1 MTTIRNQLI
10 KLGPAVLA
18 DTLLELAGYSD
29 EAAELV
35 SRLVATADE
44 KVTRFKDRIAE
55 LQNSGDFYDWRHV
68 AAFGRELE
76 RLLDDVAESVKDCRA
91 GVELMSLFFESDGVI
106 FESCDDSS
114 GEIGGIFQDSAA
126 GIFAEFA
133 AGCSDKQWIRNRLVK
148 LLSEDGYGVRDSL
161 LDDVGN
167 YLPEEEIRTL
177 IDQFSDRAEKE
188 TSTYQRRNWYRNIE
202 QLAEVIND
210 AQLFEAMRIKS
221 LGKPNARACLDIG
234 RVYLQSGDP
243 KTARAWLERIDEK
256 NFILES
262 ERDQLLRNIYSRLGD
277 TDKLEETAWKQF
289 RRSRSLEGLEEL
301 LEVIGRDQRESVI
314 LQQGKEI
321 LRETKFNSSDAAFL
335 LATDQV
341 DAAEKYLL
349 QHAEQLD
356 GDMYFDL
363 LPLAEAMEEYGRYLV
378 SIVVYR
384 SLLDSILRRGYTRSY
399 HHGVD
404 YLEKLDILSSKIND
418 WHQFPTHEQYKQDLH
433 KTHGRKYSFWEKYN
447 K

>member
-1 MTTIRNQLI
+1 MATT
-10 KLGPAVLA
+10 
-18 DTLLELAGYSD
+18 
-29 EAAELV
+29 
-35 SRLVATADE
+35 DE
-44 KVTRFKDRIAE
+44 KVTRFRDRIAE
-55 LQNSGDFYDWRHV
+55 LHNSGDFYDWRHV

-76 RLLDDVAESVKDCRA
+76 RLLDDVAESVKDCRT

-106 FESCDDSS
+106 FESCDDSG
-114 GEIGGIFQDSAA
+114 GEIGAIFQDNAA

-148 LLSEDGYGVRDSL
+148 LLGEDGYGVRDSL
-161 LDDVGN
+161 LDHVGN
-167 YLPEEEIRTL
+167 YLPEEEIRLL
-177 IDQFSDRAEKE
+177 IEQFSDRAAKE

-202 QLAEVIND
+202 QLAEGISD
-210 AQLFEAMRIKS
+210 AQLFEATRINS

-243 KTARAWLERIDEK
+243 KTAQAWLERIDEK

-262 ERDQLLRNIYSRLGD
+262 KRDELLRSIYSQLGD

-289 RRSRSLEGLEEL
+289 RGYRCLDGLEEL
-301 LEVIGRDQRESVI
+301 LEVIGRDQRKTVI

-363 LPLAEAMEEYGRYLV
+363 LPLAEAMEEEGRYLV
-378 SIVVYR
+378 AIMVYR

-404 YLEKLDILSSKIND
+404 YLEKLDILSLKIND
-418 WHQFPTHEQYKQDLH
+418 WRRFSTHEQYKQDLH

-447 K
+447 G